1 MPAEFMSPEAAAKL
15 IELRQRNAMPPQEI
29 RELKKEIE
37 GRTRAAEVRM
47 SVTGQIDEDEVA
59 AIVQLKRRLDGLYAA
74 WAEGKI

>member
-1 MPAEFMSPEAAAKL
+1 MPAEFMSPEAVAKL
-15 IELRQRNAMPPQEI
+15 IELRQRNAMLPREI

-47 SVTGQIDEDEVA
+47 SVTGKIDENEVA
-59 AIVQLKRRLDGLYAA
+59 AIVQLKLRLDGLYAA